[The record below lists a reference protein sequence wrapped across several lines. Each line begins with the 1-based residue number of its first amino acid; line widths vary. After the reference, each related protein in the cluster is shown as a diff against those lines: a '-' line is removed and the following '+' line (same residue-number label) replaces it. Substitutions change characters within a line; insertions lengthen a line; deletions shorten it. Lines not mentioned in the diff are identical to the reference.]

1 MQNQLVRTHLVRFS
15 ALSLV
20 ITSLLS
26 ACSRPQPVD
35 PVSASPAQYELKDI
49 RYFFNQGDHVD
60 TTMLQLKGA
69 SVQNTGTLVS
79 TQQVEERFGELV
91 KTSLFSLDPTSQ
103 VPQDV
108 DLSKFAVSVPEHWYG
123 NGLFDRSTETYW
135 LSAIEQQKPYG
146 FDAQGLLTVK
156 IPPKSRIDISRQITA
171 YQLACSFSG
180 ILENTTT
187 GQRYRLSGKWTGI
200 LQYANPTTTLKESAL

>member
-1 MQNQLVRTHLVRFS
+1 
-15 ALSLV
+15 LSLV
-20 ITSLLS
+20 IATLLS
-26 ACSRPQPVD
+26 ACSKPQAVHPVPAT
-35 PVSASPAQYELKDI
+35 PVQYELKDI
-49 RYFFNQGDHVD
+49 RYFFNQGDRVD
-60 TTMLQLKGA
+60 TTKLQLKGS
-69 SVQNTGTLVS
+69 SVQNTSTLIA

-123 NGLFDRSTETYW
+123 NGLFDRSIETYW
-135 LSAIEQQKPYG
+135 LSSIEQQKPYG
-146 FDAQGLLTVK
+146 FDQQGLLTVK
-156 IPPKSRIDISRQITA
+156 IPPQSKIDISRQITA

-180 ILENTTT
+180 ILENTST
-187 GQRYRLSGKWTGI
+187 GERYRLSGKWTGI